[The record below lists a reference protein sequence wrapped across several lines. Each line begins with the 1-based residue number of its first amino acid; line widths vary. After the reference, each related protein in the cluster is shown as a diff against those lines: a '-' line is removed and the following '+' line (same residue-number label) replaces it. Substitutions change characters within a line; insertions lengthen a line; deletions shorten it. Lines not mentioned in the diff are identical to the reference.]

1 MLTNERQPNSMSKMK
16 MMLVAWLLA
25 LPPALAAQTKNVF
38 YMNTVTSAGKVY
50 VNKLDGS
57 VKLPLMKTED
67 RTLLLGAEQLSFD
80 DVEYIRF
87 EMKTEDISGIVDAKT
102 DMQQT
107 DVVYTLGGQRVNG
120 LQGVALA
127 KGIYIVGRKKMIVK

>member
-1 MLTNERQPNSMSKMK
+1 
-16 MMLVAWLLA
+16 
-25 LPPALAAQTKNVF
+25 
-38 YMNTVTSAGKVY
+38 MNTVTSAGKVY